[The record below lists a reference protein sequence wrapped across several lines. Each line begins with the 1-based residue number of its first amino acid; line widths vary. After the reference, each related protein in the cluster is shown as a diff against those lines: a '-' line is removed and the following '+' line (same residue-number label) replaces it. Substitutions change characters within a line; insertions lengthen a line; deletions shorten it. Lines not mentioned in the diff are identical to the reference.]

1 MEIEEVAK
9 NTWSWGNKFIGL
21 TGVIAVLTIINL
33 LAIFLNLL
41 SPAIITSI
49 WWFISLPFLGIF
61 VWSLFENKP
70 KARIRTR
77 KYGSI
82 AYIILA
88 LIGLFF
94 YYPPESFTHFWKLL
108 AQFGIGFLITF
119 ITGSIYLFLYTILKD
134 KSYRIR
140 AGTAFSFSLS
150 MTILLILL
158 TKDLTIL
165 KEIIG

>member
-9 NTWSWGNKFIGL
+9 DTWSWGNKFIGL

-49 WWFISLPFLGIF
+49 WLFISLPIF
-61 VWSLFENKP
+61 VTFIWSLFKDKP
-70 KARIRTR
+70 KARIRT
-77 KYGSI
+77 KKFGSI
-82 AYIILA
+82 VYIMFALA
-88 LIGLFF
+88 GFFF
-94 YYPPESFTHFWKLL
+94 YHNPESFTNFWKLL

-119 ITGSIYLFLYTILKD
+119 ITGSVYLFLYTILKD

-140 AGTAFSFSLS
+140 AGTSFSFSLS

-158 TKDLTIL
+158 TKDLTIF